1 MTVTDNSFEVLGM
14 MPAVFDAF
22 VEKAPLCVM
31 ARITLESLFDDKR
44 LDQLFD
50 RVAQRQYQRDL
61 LFSQVVELM
70 MAVVLRAEKSVL
82 AAYRKRAEQLR
93 VSDEAVYQKLQCQE
107 LRISEA
113 LVQDSADRLT
123 PVIDALQ
130 ARHAPL
136 LPGYRVRILD
146 GNHLQASERRVKE
159 LRRTWARGLPGRA
172 LVVYEPEVD
181 LVTRV
186 FLTPDGH
193 ASERS
198 LLDQV
203 IPIVRKGDV
212 WIADRNFHTQQ
223 FLLEIAAASG
233 SFVIRQHRS
242 IPCQL
247 RGERRAKGRCETGQL
262 YEQEAATVMS
272 DRTLKMRRITLVLD
286 EPTRDGE
293 TEIHVLTNLPAKD
306 ASAKKVAELYQK
318 RWRIE
323 NRFYE
328 VTQTLN
334 CEPNTLGYPKAALFA
349 FCLAMVASNGV
360 ALLKAS
366 LRAVH
371 DAEDVANMSQHYMTT
386 DIVEPLAGMMIV
398 LPPAAWQTFRAMPA
412 ADLAKTL
419 RQIASHVD
427 PAYYRKAKRGPKK
440 PQPPKAIC
448 KRGSHVS
455 THKLIQARE

>member
-1 MTVTDNSFEVLGM
+1 M

-22 VEKAPLCVM
+22 IAKAPLCVM
-31 ARITLESLFDDKR
+31 ARITLESLFDDDR
-44 LDQLFD
+44 LNQLFEHT
-50 RVAQRQYQRDL
+50 AQQQYHREL
-61 LFSQVVELM
+61 MFSQLVELM
-70 MAVVLRAEKSVL
+70 MSVVLRADKSVL
-82 AAYRKRAEQLR
+82 AAYRKRAAVLG

-107 LRISEA
+107 LGISEA
-113 LVQDSADRLT
+113 LVKDSAERLT
-123 PVIDALQ
+123 PVLDALK
-130 ARHAPL
+130 ARHQPL
-136 LPGYRVRILD
+136 LPGYRTRILD
-146 GNHLQASERRVKE
+146 GNHLQASQHRVAE

-172 LVVYEPEVD
+172 LAVYEPEVD

-203 IPIVRKGDV
+203 IPVVRKNDV
-212 WIADRNFHTQQ
+212 WIADRNFHTQR
-223 FLLEIAAASG
+223 FLLDIAAAGG
-233 SFVIRQHRS
+233 SFVIRQHKS
-242 IPCQL
+242 IPCKLLGQ
-247 RGERRAKGRCETGQL
+247 RRARGRCETGKL
-262 YEQEAATVMS
+262 YEQEAETIQEG
-272 DRTLKMRRITLVLD
+272 RTLKMRRITLKLD

-293 TEIHVLTNLPAKD
+293 TEIHVLTNLPVKV
-306 ASAKKVAELYQK
+306 ASAAKVAELYRK

-328 VTQTLN
+328 VTQTLE

-349 FCLAMVASNGV
+349 FCLAMVASNAV

-371 DAEDVANMSQHYMTT
+371 DEDAVSNMSQHYMAT
-386 DIVEPLAGMMIV
+386 DIIEPLTGMLIA
-398 LPPAAWQTFRAMPA
+398 LPPEEWTIFRTMPA
-412 ADLAKTL
+412 VDLAKAM
-419 RQIASHVD
+419 REIASHVD
-427 PAYYRKAKRGPKK
+427 PTYYRKAKRGPKK
-440 PQPPKAIC
+440 PQPLKTIC

>member
-1 MTVTDNSFEVLGM
+1 M

-22 VEKAPLCVM
+22 VAKAPLCVM
-31 ARITLESLFDDKR
+31 ARVTLESLFDDKR
-44 LDQLFD
+44 LDQLFECT
-50 RVAQRQYQRDL
+50 AQRQYHREL

-70 MAVVLRAEKSVL
+70 MAVVLRADKSVL
-82 AAYRKRAEQLR
+82 AAYRKRAKQLG

-113 LVQDSADRLT
+113 LVQDSAERLI
-123 PVIDALQ
+123 PVIDGLE

-136 LPGYRVRILD
+136 LSGYRTRILD
-146 GNHLQASERRVKE
+146 GNHLQASQRRVGE

-172 LVVYEPEVD
+172 LVVYEPHVD

-198 LLDQV
+198 LLNQV

-223 FLLEIAAASG
+223 FLLGIAAASG
-233 SFVIRQHRS
+233 SFVIRQHKS
-242 IPCQL
+242 IPCHL
-247 RGERRAKGRCETGQL
+247 HGVRRSKGCCETGKL
-262 YEQEAATVMS
+262 YEQEAATVAGE
-272 DRTLKMRRITLVLD
+272 RTLKMRRITLVLD

-293 TEIHVLTNLPAKD
+293 TEIHLLTNLPVRD
-306 ASAKKVAELYQK
+306 ASAKKVADLYRK

-349 FCLAMVASNGV
+349 FCLAMVASNAV

-366 LRAVH
+366 LRAKH
-371 DAEDVANMSQHYMTT
+371 DVDDVANMSHHYMAT
-386 DIVEPLAGMMIV
+386 DIIEPLAGMMIV
-398 LPPAAWQTFRAMPA
+398 LPPDAWKVFRAMPA

-419 RQIASHVD
+419 RQIAGHVD
-427 PAYYRKAKRGPKK
+427 PAYYRKAKRGPKR
-440 PQPPKAIC
+440 PQPLKKIC
-448 KRGSHVS
+448 HRGSHVS
-455 THKLIQARE
+455 TYKLIQARK

>member
-1 MTVTDNSFEVLGM
+1 M
-14 MPAVFDAF
+14 MPTVFDAF

-31 ARITLESLFDDKR
+31 TQVTLEALFDDTR
-44 LDQLFD
+44 LNQLFEHT
-50 RVAQRQYQRDL
+50 AQRQYHREL
-61 LFSQVVELM
+61 LFAQVVDLM
-70 MAVVLRAEKSVL
+70 MAVVLRADKSVL
-82 AAYRKRAEQLR
+82 AAYRKRATQLG

-107 LRISEA
+107 LRVSEA
-113 LVQDSADRLT
+113 LVQDSAERLT

-136 LPGYRVRILD
+136 LPGYRTRILD
-146 GNHLQASERRVKE
+146 GNHLQASQRRVKE

-181 LVTRV
+181 LVTHV
-186 FLTPDGH
+186 VLTPDGH

-203 IPIVRKGDV
+203 IPLVGKGDL
-212 WIADRNFHTQQ
+212 WIADRNFHTQR
-223 FLLEIAAASG
+223 FLLEIAAAAG
-233 SFVIRQHRS
+233 SFVIRQHKS

-247 RGERRAKGRCETGQL
+247 RGVRRAKGRCETGKL
-262 YEQEAATVMS
+262 YEQEAATVVGEH
-272 DRTLKMRRITLVLD
+272 TLKMRRITLVLD

-293 TEIHVLTNLPAKD
+293 TEIHVLTNVPVKD
-306 ASAKKVAELYQK
+306 ASAKKVAELYHK

-349 FCLAMVASNGV
+349 FCLAMMASNAV

-371 DAEDVANMSQHYMTT
+371 EVDEVANMSQHYMTT
-386 DIVEPLAGMMIV
+386 DIVEPRAGMMIV
-398 LPPAAWQTFRAMPA
+398 LPPDAWKDFRTMTAT
-412 ADLAKTL
+412 DLAKTL

-427 PAYYRKAKRGPKK
+427 PAYYRKAKRGPKR
-440 PQPPKAIC
+440 PQPLKTIC
-448 KRGSHVS
+448 HRGSHVS